1 MFVSSSRYN
10 NDISTLREESQS
22 LLGTLDALK
31 SHMAYA
37 IYTTD
42 GQCTYASPLLL
53 SILDYPNSSVAS
65 FSHAALRV
73 EGVDTDAEYNAFWKR
88 LVDGGNFTD
97 TVARKSARG
106 ETKWLKAS
114 YVGVL
119 KSGATEVHAIYH
131 DVTEHEIAYFEGKAV
146 SDSLDKSMAVI
157 EFEPD
162 GTIITANENFT
173 ATVKYS
179 LADIQGKHHRM
190 FCKDKFYQE
199 NPSFWEGLARGK
211 FASGQF
217 ERVDAHGNPLWL
229 EATYNPVFD
238 ASGQVV
244 KVIKFASNITDA
256 VNEKNAISQAAELAV
271 STAEETSQIAAD
283 GASSLQRSVEIF
295 ESALDE
301 VEQTNQLMHE
311 LSEQSLKIET
321 IVTTISGIADQ
332 TNLLAL
338 NAAIEAARAGEQ
350 GRGFAV
356 VADEVRQLAQRTSDS
371 TVEIESVVAENRK
384 LADKSTKKMAT
395 VKESVD
401 QNSQQIIQVQS
412 IIDEIQKGALNVSET
427 VSGILIKR

>member
-10 NDISTLREESQS
+10 SDISALRDESQG
-22 LLGTLDALK
+22 LLGTLDAFK
-31 SHMAYA
+31 NTMAYA
-37 IYTTD
+37 IYSTD
-42 GQCTYASPLLL
+42 GQCTFASPVLL
-53 SILDYPNSSVAS
+53 SILDYPNSTATS
-65 FSHAALRV
+65 FSHAAMRV
-73 EGVDTDAEYNAFWKR
+73 EGVEPESQYKSFWQH
-88 LVDGGNFTD
+88 LVNGGSFSD
-97 TVARKSARG
+97 TVARKSALG

-114 YVGVL
+114 YVAVNKHGV
-119 KSGATEVHAIYH
+119 TEIHAIYH
-131 DVTEHEIAYFEGKAV
+131 DITEHENAYFAGKAV
-146 SDSLDKSMAVI
+146 TDALNKSMAVI
-157 EFEPD
+157 EFHPD

-190 FCKDKFYQE
+190 FCRDKFYQE
-199 NPSFWEGLARGK
+199 NPNFWDNLARGN
-211 FASGQF
+211 FSSGQF
-217 ERVDAHGNPLWL
+217 ERVDAHGNSLWL

-238 ASGQVV
+238 ASGRVV

-256 VNEKNAISQAAELAV
+256 INEKNAIAQAAELAV
-271 STAEETSQIAAD
+271 STAEETSQIAHE

-295 ESALDE
+295 NTAMLE

-321 IVTTISGIADQ
+321 IVTTISGIAEQ

-338 NAAIEAARAGEQ
+338 NAAIEAARAGDQ

-384 LADKSTKKMAT
+384 LADKSTKKMAG
-395 VKESVD
+395 VKDSVD
-401 QNSQQIIQVQS
+401 QNSQQIAQVQS

-427 VSGILIKR
+427 VSGILR

>member
-1 MFVSSSRYN
+1 MFVTSARYN
-10 NDISTLREESQS
+10 SDMSALKDESQG
-22 LLGTLDALK
+22 LHGTLDAFK
-31 SHMAYA
+31 NTMAYA
-37 IYTTD
+37 IYSVD
-42 GQCTYASPLLL
+42 GQCTFASPSLL
-53 SILDYPNSSVAS
+53 SILDYPNSTVAS
-65 FSHAALRV
+65 FSHAAMRV
-73 EGVDTDAEYNAFWKR
+73 SGVETEASYKSFWQQ
-88 LVDGGNFTD
+88 LINGESFSG
-97 TVARKSARG
+97 TVARKSALG

-114 YVGVL
+114 YVAVSKGQL
-119 KSGATEVHAIYH
+119 TEVHAIYH
-131 DVTEHEIAYFEGKAV
+131 DVTEHENAYFEGRAV
-146 SDSLDKSMAVI
+146 TDALNKSMAVI

-162 GTIITANENFT
+162 GTIISANENFT

-179 LADIQGKHHRM
+179 LTDIQGKHHRM
-190 FCKDKFYQE
+190 FCRDKFYQE
-199 NPSFWEGLARGK
+199 NPTFWDNLARGN
-211 FASGQF
+211 FSSGQF
-217 ERVDAHGNPLWL
+217 ERVDSQGNPLWL

-238 ASGQVV
+238 AAGRVV
-244 KVIKFASNITDA
+244 KVIKFASNITEA
-256 VNEKNAISQAAELAV
+256 VNEKHAIAQAAELAV

-295 ESALDE
+295 ESALSE
-301 VEQTNQLMHE
+301 VEQTNLLMHE

-384 LADKSTKKMAT
+384 LADKSTKKMAA
-395 VKESVD
+395 VKNSVD
-401 QNSQQIIQVQS
+401 QNSQQITQVQN

-427 VSGILIKR
+427 VSAIIR

>member
-1 MFVSSSRYN
+1 MFVSSTRYN
-10 NDISTLREESQS
+10 NDISALRDESHGLQ
-22 LLGTLDALK
+22 GTLDAFK

-37 IYTTD
+37 IYTID

-53 SILDYPNSSVAS
+53 SILDYPNSAVAS
-65 FSHAALRV
+65 FSHAAMRV
-73 EGVDTDAEYNAFWKR
+73 EGVNTDAEYKAFWKR
-88 LVDGGNFTD
+88 LVDGGSLTD
-97 TVARKSARG
+97 TVARKSALG

-114 YVGVL
+114 YVSVV
-119 KSGATEVHAIYH
+119 KSGTTEIHAVYH
-131 DVTEHEIAYFEGKAV
+131 DVTEHENAYFEGKAV
-146 SDSLDKSMAVI
+146 SDALNKSMAVI

-173 ATVKYS
+173 ATVKYN

-199 NPSFWEGLARGK
+199 NPSFWDNLARGN
-211 FASGQF
+211 FSSGQF
-217 ERVDAHGNPLWL
+217 ERVDAHGNALWL

-238 ASGQVV
+238 ASGKVV
-244 KVIKFASNITDA
+244 KVIKFASNITEA
-256 VNEKNAISQAAELAV
+256 VNEKHAISQAAELAV

-295 ESALDE
+295 ESALNE

-384 LADKSTKKMAT
+384 LADKSTKKMAA

-427 VSGILIKR
+427 VSGILR